1 MLLPEV
7 QYRKQNDLG
16 LDGRGASD
24 YVSCLGEVRDVALPC
39 RRGQDKTE
47 SDTPLSRLTGVLIS
61 RLMGVLRI
69 GTERQVHPCT
79 GNDVHTLVKSE

>member
-47 SDTPLSRLTGVLIS
+47 SDTPLSRL
-61 RLMGVLRI
+61 MGVLRI

-79 GNDVHTLVKSE
+79 GNDVHTRVKSE